1 MKVFKLITKI
11 VLSLLA
17 AVFVFVIAS
26 AIHLSMIRTA
36 DLNTQKIRMDKV
48 KTDYKDYTPKGYLD
62 YSDEN
67 LDDYYYNEV
76 SFLASHNSYK
86 KKGSLI
92 GKLFV
97 GLGDSFSEA
106 KSLNYSYKPL
116 TDQLKNGIFSFEL
129 DIRLRKDNFEITH
142 VPLVDNSSNAV
153 NFKLALE
160 EIKLFLDNEPNSFP
174 ILVLLEIKDDYMF
187 LDPFLRKIGIEQLK
201 MLENEIAN
209 VLGNYLY
216 SPKDMVGLNNSLMD
230 KINNEG
236 WPKVSELKRKVMFL
250 IHAGKY
256 ANLYNDEIDLTNQ
269 LLFTSSYNNNLN
281 SNMPFVINNSLDV
294 RVINDLV
301 NQNYMVRTRVGN
313 TLSYSDEDVKKALE
327 SKAQILTSDF
337 LIARLDLK
345 EHFYFENN
353 KTIRLIKSNNKETNY
368 LKSSDK

>member
-345 EHFYFENN
+345 DHFYFENN
-353 KTIRLIKSNNKETNY
+353 KTIRLIKSNNKEG
-368 LKSSDK
+368 

>member
-1 MKVFKLITKI
+1 MKVFITILKVVI
-11 VLSLLA
+11 SVII
-17 AVFVFVIAS
+17 AVFVFVLFS
-26 AIHLSMIRTA
+26 AIHLSQIKRA
-36 DLNTQKIRMDKV
+36 DLKSQNKRMDKLEDSYL
-48 KTDYKDYTPKGYLD
+48 DYEAKGYLE
-62 YSDEN
+62 YSLEN
-67 LDDYYYNEV
+67 LDELAFNEV

-86 KKGSLI
+86 KKGSLV

-216 SPKDMVGLNNSLMD
+216 SPKDID
-230 KINNEG
+230 
-236 WPKVSELKRKVMFL
+236 RKSV
-250 IHAGKY
+250 
-256 ANLYNDEIDLTNQ
+256 
-269 LLFTSSYNNNLN
+269 
-281 SNMPFVINNSLDV
+281 V
-294 RVINDLV
+294 
-301 NQNYMVRTRVGN
+301 
-313 TLSYSDEDVKKALE
+313 
-327 SKAQILTSDF
+327 
-337 LIARLDLK
+337 
-345 EHFYFENN
+345 
-353 KTIRLIKSNNKETNY
+353 
-368 LKSSDK
+368 